1 MTSVTPNAEMSAT
14 TLVGTTTGNAR
25 KPWSTP
31 LVIVAE
37 SQRTEGGHT
46 RFTDGS
52 TPIGGPYGS

>member
-1 MTSVTPNAEMSAT
+1 MTSITPNAEMSAT
-14 TLVGTTTGNAR
+14 AMVETGTAAAR

-46 RFTDGS
+46 RFTDGTS
-52 TPIGGPYGS
+52 GGSPYGS

>member
-1 MTSVTPNAEMSAT
+1 MTSTTPNAEMSDTAT
-14 TLVGTTTGNAR
+14 VEIAGGSGR

-46 RFTDGS
+46 RFTDGTS
-52 TPIGGPYGS
+52 LGVPYGS

>member
-1 MTSVTPNAEMSAT
+1 MTPKTEMSDTAMVET
-14 TLVGTTTGNAR
+14 AGGIAR

-46 RFTDGS
+46 RFTDGTS
-52 TPIGGPYGS
+52 MGVPYGS

>member
-1 MTSVTPNAEMSAT
+1 MTPITPNAEMSDTAMVET
-14 TLVGTTTGNAR
+14 AAGKR

-46 RFTDGS
+46 RFTDGTS
-52 TPIGGPYGS
+52 LGVPYGS